1 MGNTNSK
8 SKLLHYTKFNNSN
21 EALLATYMIDH
32 YNKSYQPDS
41 NNYFGINTKISL
53 LSLLSNLI
61 NVPNSKIDDN
71 IVLMRNVLINDIKQ
85 CLNLNKLKKDPI
97 TYYSDLLEIKIDDYI
112 FKLIAKRQYAEYD
125 RIHLLVVSISKNT
138 GSKRGMIF
146 YKSNSEGGIWRFAV
160 MSGTQYLKN
169 KNDLGGY
176 VDYITETFIN
186 MKLQQF
192 ISDNL
197 HKVPYSF
204 YVNDLVP
211 NYLNS
216 TSKNVLYYN
225 KNHTEISD
233 DAIDNIGLYLSNFNI
248 INSEDNIFYN
258 RPDYD
263 DTKYPYF
270 NILRH
275 NISCGFPIEFD
286 SLVKMK
292 TYFNTP
298 ANFNHPDKLRYA
310 TILKDIINYNFT
322 DTIKNRN
329 MNYHKIYYT
338 ILSIYLRRIGL
349 IFHQPSL
356 KYLYSNTAI
365 IEPDLVTKNKYKFNM
380 INQYYS
386 IEIRVNSDYFL
397 LYFTVYSPI
406 INGKT
411 IRSKN
416 YRNIINVVEAN
427 NQILSTGQNSSIL
440 SIGNY
445 ICKVVEYLDQKQT
458 SIDATSTLSESC
470 EVHFDKIK
478 INNHYVFIGHC
489 ANDPPVYPLDDII
502 IPDLPAVC
510 IQSPQESR
518 LYYPPKR

>member
-1 MGNTNSK
+1 
-8 SKLLHYTKFNNSN
+8 
-21 EALLATYMIDH
+21 
-32 YNKSYQPDS
+32 
-41 NNYFGINTKISL
+41 
-53 LSLLSNLI
+53 
-61 NVPNSKIDDN
+61 
-71 IVLMRNVLINDIKQ
+71 MR
-85 CLNLNKLKKDPI
+85 
-97 TYYSDLLEIKIDDYI
+97 
-112 FKLIAKRQYAEYD
+112 
-125 RIHLLVVSISKNT
+125 
-138 GSKRGMIF
+138 
-146 YKSNSEGGIWRFAV
+146 
-160 MSGTQYLKN
+160 
-169 KNDLGGY
+169 
-176 VDYITETFIN
+176 
-186 MKLQQF
+186 
-192 ISDNL
+192 
-197 HKVPYSF
+197 
-204 YVNDLVP
+204 
-211 NYLNS
+211 
-216 TSKNVLYYN
+216 
-225 KNHTEISD
+225 
-233 DAIDNIGLYLSNFNI
+233 
-248 INSEDNIFYN
+248 
-258 RPDYD
+258 
-263 DTKYPYF
+263 
-270 NILRH
+270 
-275 NISCGFPIEFD
+275 
-286 SLVKMK
+286 